1 MLRAL
6 LLGILM
12 CSAVCLAEDGN
23 ARYPYVAVDRETGT
37 YRLYQTDS
45 VSPSPIV
52 VVRKSKDLKEWSA
65 ASAVLT
71 PRPEWGT
78 WTAFAPKVYEHGGQY
93 MLFVTMSA
101 GVSSRQC
108 IWAFSSASP
117 DGPFASVAE
126 ASVTPPDLSCSGGM
140 LWVENG
146 EPYLV
151 YCQDPGRIGAARIMA
166 AKLNGE
172 FSGFAS
178 EPFELHVPPAAVD
191 GKGLDVSVEGPCL
204 HRSIHS
210 NRLFMIWSETS
221 VGADSSIVVCES
233 QTGRLVG
240 PWARRRTLLGRGG
253 RAMLFHSLG
262 GVLCLAAHRAG
273 KSPDEG
279 PDFVRI
285 DDNDW
290 GLFEHPSPKDRPDKF
305 DRIQVNQVGYLPN
318 ALKTCFCEA
327 PPKLEFHVQ
336 RLDEETG
343 RRCWRDVF
351 VGKFRRMPRS
361 TALFEGDFSCVAQPG
376 DYRIVCGA
384 KTQDNPYGI
393 GINYDGV
400 ASEPFDIREGVYEP
414 AERSFLNYYLWQRCG
429 SRKGWAGQ
437 CHQDM
442 CPLVDEDGKNVG
454 ELDAR
459 GGYHQS
465 CDLRNWADG
474 ISLSAFNL
482 LRYAEMGAPRW
493 DDGELEEELRW
504 GMDYFYRISSGADYV
519 YDSQFVP
526 IGWGP
531 RRYYA
536 RPAPLGAQA
545 NVVMLFSR
553 AARFF
558 SRKDPAYAERL
569 LARARKIFAQM
580 EGNPFFGK
588 AQPSGELPL
597 PGGAQPWES
606 WYRFNY
612 RTTALG
618 FSQRGGAALEL
629 YRTTNEGRYAELAR
643 QYGGEALRR
652 AEAGEDMEV
661 DCGYSRVLFGNRLFL
676 ELAREFGGDE
686 WKRAAIAEAEEIVSG
701 CEENCG
707 PSTIYQ
713 GTVSIR
719 FMTQAAYLLDAAD
732 VLGRPEWRRTAQRL
746 VDFAFGSN
754 PENSSMIEGVG
765 YHQSRRPVFGQFYPS
780 TPQIPG
786 GVLHRVCGEY
796 DMPAVSW
803 TLLAV
808 RFLEKTCGDCSRTR

>member
-1 MLRAL
+1 MPRGL
-6 LLGILM
+6 LFGILL

-23 ARYPYVAVDRETGT
+23 ARCPYVTVDRETGT
-37 YRLYQTDS
+37 YQLYQTDS
-45 VSPSPIV
+45 VSSQSIV

-71 PRPEWGT
+71 PRPEWGK
-78 WTAFAPKVYEHGGQY
+78 WTAFAPKVYEYGGKC
-93 MLFVTMSA
+93 MLFVTMTADALSQR
-101 GVSSRQC
+101 G
-108 IWAFSSASP
+108 IWVFSSESP
-117 DGPFASVAE
+117 DGPFAPVAE
-126 ASVTPPDLSCSGGM
+126 GPVTPPGLLCSGGM

-151 YCQDPGRIGAARIMA
+151 YCQVPGSVGAARIMA
-166 AKLNGE
+166 AKLNGD
-172 FSGFAS
+172 FSGFAA
-178 EPFELHVPPAAVD
+178 EPSELHVPQASAVD
-191 GKGLDVSVEGPCL
+191 AKGLNVSVEGPFL
-204 HRSIHS
+204 YRSIHS
-210 NRLFMIWSETS
+210 NRLFMIWSEVS
-221 VGADSSIVVCES
+221 ADADGPIIICES

-253 RAMLFHSLG
+253 SAMLFHSLG
-262 GVLCLAAHRAG
+262 GVLCLATHRVENSSA
-273 KSPDEG
+273 EW

-290 GLFEHPSPKDRPDKF
+290 GLFEHPSPKNRPDKF

-318 ALKTCFCEA
+318 ALKMCFCEA
-327 PPKLEFHVQ
+327 PPKLEFRVQ
-336 RLDEETG
+336 RLDEATG
-343 RRCWRDVF
+343 RRCWHDVF
-351 VGKFRRMPRS
+351 VGKFRRVS
-361 TALFEGDFSCVAQPG
+361 QSAALFGGDFSCVAQPG

-384 KTQDNPYGI
+384 TTQDNPYDI
-393 GINYDGV
+393 GIDYDGV
-400 ASEPFDIREGVYEP
+400 ASEPFDVREGVYES

-442 CPLVDEDGKNVG
+442 CPLVDEYGKKVG

-474 ISLSAFNL
+474 ISLSVFNL

-504 GMDYFYRISSGADYV
+504 GMDYFYRISSKTDYV

-558 SRKDPAYAERL
+558 SEKDPAYAERL

-580 EGNPFFGK
+580 EENPFFGK

-597 PGGAQPWES
+597 PGGSQPWEKL
-606 WYRFNY
+606 YRFNY

-629 YRTTNEGRYAELAR
+629 YRTTREARYAELAR
-643 QYGGEALRR
+643 RYGGEARRR

-661 DCGYSRVLFGNRLFL
+661 DCSYSRVLFGKRLFL
-676 ELAREFGGDE
+676 ELAREFGGE
-686 WKRAAIAEAEEIVSG
+686 WKRAAIADAEEIVSR

-707 PSTIYQ
+707 PANIYQ
-713 GTVSIR
+713 GSVSIA
-719 FMTQAAYLLDAAD
+719 FMEQAVYLLEASD
-732 VLGRPEWRRTAQRL
+732 VLGRQKWRRTAQRL
-746 VDFAFGSN
+746 IDFAFGAN

-765 YHQSRRPVFGQFYPS
+765 RHQARRPVFGQFYPA

-786 GVLHRVCGEY
+786 GVLHRVRGEY

-808 RFLEKTCGDCSRTR
+808 RLLEVQSKGSDTSI